1 MNNPTSPYSKQ
12 LQLSTFTSKCSQNEV
27 QKTAIKIHH
36 RLATTISQV
45 GSQVWLG
52 SLLLLDYLYHIKADI
67 RHSTVL
73 EIGAGTGLCSIY
85 SSKLGARLVYCTDI
99 RQGMDQFSLLDLIRL
114 NVEDNNCSSNVLILE
129 LDLTD
134 ETHLVYSLLAE
145 VELDSYNLP
154 SDNLAE
160 ISISYIIA
168 ADIIYDDYLTFHF
181 IRRLPSLLSDSVC
194 NSTNIK
200 GRKLILALERRI
212 NFTIKDMAPV
222 AHARNFMLTTLE
234 ALNADRADEGLAEIK
249 HERIDLQTFP
259 QVFEYERNE
268 YLELY
273 CFSM

>member
-1 MNNPTSPYSKQ
+1 MNQHDNDHEDLVLSSVHITMNNPTSPYSKQ

-85 SSKLGARLVYCTDI
+85 SSK
-99 RQGMDQFSLLDLIRL
+99 LDLIRL